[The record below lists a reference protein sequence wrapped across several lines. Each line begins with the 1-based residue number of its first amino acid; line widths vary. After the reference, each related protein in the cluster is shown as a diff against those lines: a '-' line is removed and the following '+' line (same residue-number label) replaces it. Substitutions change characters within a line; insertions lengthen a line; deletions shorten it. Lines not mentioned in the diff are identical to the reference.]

1 MLRTPL
7 IEKILNTAEIN
18 KILVEKLL
26 NGYEKGQAEGESINI
41 TDSSNLPM
49 ILSPKGQI
57 IQDTRAGYNFGKYD
71 KETTTQN
78 EVTFTHNEDESMNV
92 NGTSNNYTTFVLNK
106 TPVKLEAGTYTF
118 AYIQDIATTGDIH
131 FDIRNTLGNPL
142 MITYLNAGLGTWKVK
157 ELILEE
163 TTEVNYVYY
172 ISNGLSVNN
181 QNFKYMLLKGTYTVE
196 DLPEYE
202 AFGKMPSTN
211 FPSPTKNVE
220 GDYKIEN
227 VNSNL
232 YDINDLSEKNINIQI
247 DKDDWIS
254 GTIDNSGGSGYV
266 FLNFFSRKK
275 DYIKAN
281 KKYYVLLEVK
291 KVSGTG
297 RLSISSDFQGS
308 SQFTSFGYNFSNLK
322 SNSKYLSEITTI
334 NDFSKTIFALRSY
347 LQFQSGESGSITFR
361 LSLLNNKP
369 DLEKFIYKK
378 HDSKILELNIP
389 KQIKLYNKN
398 DGFIYLTEEQATE
411 LELVDGEGWYVY
423 NEWGEIVI
431 VGTER
436 FIEIESIR
444 TPKTYIYQFDY
455 TKLMS
460 PTNNNVIGAKCNY
473 FNENTANNI
482 WSTKTDLE
490 AFSLNINHTLHI
502 RTEIAPDLFKT
513 WLEEK
518 NTEGNPLKVIGKLVN
533 PTYTKI
539 TDKNFI
545 KQLEELQKAFS
556 HEGINNIDTCSTD
569 DKDKSPLILNVEYL
583 KSQKIINKNL
593 ETRLTALENALI
605 NNI

>member
-1 MLRTPL
+1 MRTPL
-7 IEKILNTAEIN
+7 IEKIIGTTEIH
-18 KILVEKLL
+18 KILIEKILSE
-26 NGYEKGQAEGESINI
+26 YENGQASGESIHI

-49 ILSPKGQI
+49 ILRPLGQVL
-57 IQDTRAGYNFGKYD
+57 QDTRNGYNILPITLESGIY
-71 KETTTQN
+71 N
-78 EVTFTHNEDESMNV
+78 GLEVTVNEDKSV
-92 NGTSNNYTTFVLNK
+92 TLNGTVTAPLQLKFFEGNIILNGEYSYYLFNK
-106 TPVKLEAGTYTF
+106 THQVNIQSTDTDIGIILRFNDSFEKVTKTYDTDTVLTNLFTYVDNTKNFNNETF
-118 AYIQDIATTGDIH
+118 K
-131 FDIRNTLGNPL
+131 F
-142 MITYLNAGLGTWKVK
+142 M
-157 ELILEE
+157 LIKGSEE
-163 TTEVNYVYY
+163 
-172 ISNGLSVNN
+172 
-181 QNFKYMLLKGTYTVE
+181 K
-196 DLPEYE
+196 EYE
-202 AFGKMPSTN
+202 AFGQMPSTI
-211 FPSPTKNVE
+211 FPSPIKNVE
-220 GDYKIEN
+220 ENYKIEN
-227 VNSNL
+227 INSNL
-232 YDINDLSEKNINIQI
+232 YDINDLSEKNGNIQI

-308 SQFTSFGYNFSNLK
+308 SQFTSFGYSFSNLK

-369 DLEKFIYKK
+369 NLEEFIYKK
-378 HDSKILELNIP
+378 YRSKILELNIP
-389 KQIKLYNKN
+389 KQIKLYGEN
-398 DGFIYLTEEQATE
+398 DRFVYLSKEQATE
-411 LELVDGEGWYVY
+411 LELDGEGWYVY

-431 VGTER
+431 VGTEK
-436 FIEIESIR
+436 FIEIESVR
-444 TPKTYIYQFDY
+444 TPKTYLYQFDY

-460 PTNNNVIGAKCNY
+460 TGNNILIGAKCNY
-473 FNENTANNI
+473 FNEDTANNI

-490 AFSLNINHTLHI
+490 GFSLNINHTLHI

-518 NTEGNPLKVIGKLVN
+518 NTEGNPLKVVGKLVN

-545 KQLEELQKAFS
+545 KQLEELQKVFS
-556 HEGINNIDTCSTD
+556 HEGTTNIDTCSTD
-569 DKDKSPLILNVEYL
+569 DKEKAPLIISAEYL